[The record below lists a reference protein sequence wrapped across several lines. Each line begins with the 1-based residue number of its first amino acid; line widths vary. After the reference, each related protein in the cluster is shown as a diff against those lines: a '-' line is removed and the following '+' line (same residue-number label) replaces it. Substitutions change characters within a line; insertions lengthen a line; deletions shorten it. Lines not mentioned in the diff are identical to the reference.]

1 MQFQLQPAPSE
12 RLSGKQISIA
22 VVKVRMQQ
30 VLLPLASKGK
40 GQVQEGV
47 ERGEGLAWGSN

>member
-40 GQVQEGV
+40 GQEEAGV
-47 ERGEGLAWGSN
+47 GGR